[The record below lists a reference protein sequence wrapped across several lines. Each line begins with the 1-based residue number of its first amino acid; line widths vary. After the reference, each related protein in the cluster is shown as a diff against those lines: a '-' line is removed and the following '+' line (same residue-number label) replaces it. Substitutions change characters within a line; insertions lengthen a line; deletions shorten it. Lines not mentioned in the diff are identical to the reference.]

1 MRLKENWLDGM
12 VGWDGRT
19 GMEMGMG
26 SSTWDRGR
34 VGEIIGGCW
43 GIGVAVA
50 VYCGM

>member
-19 GMEMGMG
+19 GMG
-26 SSTWDRGR
+26 SSTWDGGGR
-34 VGEIIGGCW
+34 IIGGCW

-50 VYCGM
+50 VAVAVYCGM